1 MVDTVYQP
9 PAAMR
14 PQKAS
19 WQKEMRNAPRRSGKQ
34 QQKWR
39 AGMVTSRREEWLW
52 LKGKGMSG
60 TQRRYGLYLRL
71 SLGELRSSPVQAA
84 SAGKLLIGLITEA

>member
-1 MVDTVYQP
+1 MAGGHGDES
-9 PAAMR
+9 
-14 PQKAS
+14 K
-19 WQKEMRNAPRRSGKQ
+19 RRVALAEG
-34 QQKWR
+34 
-39 AGMVTSRREEWLW
+39 LW

-60 TQRRYGLYLRL
+60 TQRRYGLYLSI